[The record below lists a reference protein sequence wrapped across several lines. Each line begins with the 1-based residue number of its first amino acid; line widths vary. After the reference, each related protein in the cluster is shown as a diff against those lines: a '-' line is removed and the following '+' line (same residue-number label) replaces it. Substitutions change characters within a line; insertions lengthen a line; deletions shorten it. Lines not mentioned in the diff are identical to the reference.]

1 MRFFDLLRRSLAVV
15 DGNVKRVLSRQLALR
30 GGVWDTDAAYYNLAG
45 DWIERDAP
53 GDWNQALMELGATI
67 CVPRG
72 PKCEVCPIRRWCRAF
87 ALGVQGEIPESKRR
101 RPSVD
106 VTVAA
111 ALIEERGRVLLVR
124 RHEGGLMS
132 RLWEVPQ
139 SALESRG
146 LPDLERELRDTHGL
160 EIEPLQL
167 LVRSATAS
175 PSDGIR
181 LEGYR
186 ARLKRPAPDD
196 PERFRWIRPN
206 ELAQLAVSSMTRKLI
221 KGLRKNQ
228 LTLPL

>member
-1 MRFFDLLRRSLAVV
+1 M

-45 DWIERDAP
+45 DWIEKDAP

-72 PKCEVCPIRRWCRAF
+72 PKCEVCPIRRWCKAF

-101 RPSVD
+101 RPTVD

-139 SALESRG
+139 SSLESRG
-146 LPDLERELRDTHGL
+146 LPDLERELRETHGL
-160 EIEPLQL
+160 EIETLQL
-167 LVRSATAS
+167 LVRARHSVTFRR
-175 PSDGIR
+175 IR

-186 ARLKRPAPDD
+186 ARLERPAPRD
-196 PERFRWIRPN
+196 PERFRWIRPS

-221 KGLRKNQ
+221 RGLQKTQ